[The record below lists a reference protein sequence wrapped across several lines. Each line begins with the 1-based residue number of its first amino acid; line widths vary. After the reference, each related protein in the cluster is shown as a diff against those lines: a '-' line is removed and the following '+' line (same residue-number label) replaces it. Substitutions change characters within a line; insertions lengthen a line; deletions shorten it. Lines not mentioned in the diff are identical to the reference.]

1 MSERSKEWMH
11 RRMTAS
17 HAQMH
22 THTHTH
28 THTYAHRANVIIDWY
43 RRASCVQSN
52 EITVDLLISQHIVK
66 LGRFVFL

>member
-1 MSERSKEWMH
+1 MNEGDKRMSERSKEWMH

-28 THTYAHRANVIIDWY
+28 TEQMSLSIGIVVLRVY
-43 RRASCVQSN
+43 
-52 EITVDLLISQHIVK
+52 SQTK
-66 LGRFVFL
+66 